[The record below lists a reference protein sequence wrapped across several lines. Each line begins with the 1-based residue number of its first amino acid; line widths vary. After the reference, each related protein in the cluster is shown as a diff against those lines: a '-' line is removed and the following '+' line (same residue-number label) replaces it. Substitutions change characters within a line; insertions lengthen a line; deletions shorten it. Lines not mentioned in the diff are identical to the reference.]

1 MFRKLP
7 LSIKVGA
14 LLVLIIW
21 IISKIFL
28 PKTKIFEQKTQQE
41 TNLPVIHDLPTFFI
55 ISHLRNDDGWKI
67 FCIDFKKRMH
77 NIMLTRQN
85 GVEKHIFL
93 EYLRINKV
101 NKTPPTILYLIDHAY
116 EFPTQKDLKDKET
129 VAEKFSEEAF
139 EICMAQNR
147 PLEFKG
153 TIELQI
159 PDEDLYLR
167 KSDPSYA
174 VHIKDMNN
182 KEKLLNV
189 NIYIN
194 LNGGFKDLA
203 HTQVKELIKKTIE
216 STNEKM
222 NQELEK
228 ELTKSKAQYD
238 GYVYQQSDL
247 EKLVFIQNG
256 KQVIIK
262 LKYWKRAS
270 NNTTINTIFNY
281 EYHFIQQKN
290 GELTQVSQPSLK
302 KGQEKINGQ

>member
-1 MFRKLP
+1 
-7 LSIKVGA
+7 
-14 LLVLIIW
+14 
-21 IISKIFL
+21 
-28 PKTKIFEQKTQQE
+28 
-41 TNLPVIHDLPTFFI
+41 
-55 ISHLRNDDGWKI
+55 
-67 FCIDFKKRMH
+67 
-77 NIMLTRQN
+77 
-85 GVEKHIFL
+85 
-93 EYLRINKV
+93 
-101 NKTPPTILYLIDHAY
+101 
-116 EFPTQKDLKDKET
+116 
-129 VAEKFSEEAF
+129 
-139 EICMAQNR
+139 
-147 PLEFKG
+147 
-153 TIELQI
+153 
-159 PDEDLYLR
+159 
-167 KSDPSYA
+167 
-174 VHIKDMNN
+174 MNN
-182 KEKLLNV
+182 KEKLLNA

-194 LNGGFKDLA
+194 LNGSFKDLA

-290 GELTQVSQPSLK
+290 GELTQVSKPSLK
-302 KGQEKINGQ
+302 KRQEKINGQ